1 MSSCQNRYLN
11 YSTIRLR
18 TPLVNHAR
26 LGYDWHAPLRD
37 QIVMTKSQ
45 VPNSKSAAIHRSSL
59 IAHCSLVILILFLA
73 TALRLWRLDGV
84 PPGLTH
90 DEASN
95 GHDAAAVLR
104 GIRPIYF
111 TVGYGHEPLY
121 PYSVALVMSLL
132 GPTDTALR
140 LTTVGWGLALI
151 LLSYGFAR
159 RLFGPMPALL
169 TAAWMA
175 TSFWCVMTSRVGLR
189 AITLA
194 TIFTA
199 SALCF
204 WLAFPLPRH
213 RWVWW
218 VLSGAFLGAAIYTYM
233 ASRAMPAV
241 YLLFLV
247 YLIVLRLFGIRFPC
261 NSEWKRQLVGVLC
274 DSEWSGQKTTSARPA
289 SMPGA
294 QKQVSASIQTGE
306 VRRIECVHQQW
317 TGIAALLLIA
327 ALVAAPLVHFLVTHP
342 GAEQRLGQLGTP
354 LRQTAQGDFSGL
366 WRNLSRSLPMFTF
379 RGDPLWLYNIPDRP
393 LLDPVSGALFY
404 AGILVCLW
412 HWRDPRYT
420 FLLLW
425 LIVGVS
431 PALVTG
437 PDATILRS
445 IAAQPAV
452 FIIAALALAT
462 ILRFLHERTGRWAR
476 VVGIGCVVVSIAGIG
491 LRTAHDY
498 FGVWGEHRDV
508 RVAYHHALVQET
520 RYLDAQP
527 EDGTVAFSSI
537 YPGRFHDPYTV
548 EIALR
553 RDDLSLRWFDSRFA
567 LVFPAGGE
575 TRVIIPI
582 IAPLDETLEPIFEE
596 HASHTHT
603 ENLRP
608 DDLIPRFDVYR
619 FDASGALASFLS
631 TAKGNPVYWCP
642 FDAFSAD
649 EPQAAYES
657 LVLPVD
663 VGYVIELAGYD
674 LRTPVIEPGEE
685 VELLT
690 VWRVRAPFA
699 TEAVMFAHL
708 LDHTGHVVGQVDR
721 LDVPSWHW
729 RSGDAFIQLHRF
741 KIDADV
747 PPGLYHL
754 EVGIYT
760 REDLARLPV
769 LVNEVQV
776 DDRVLLSPL
785 EVVIND

>member
-1 MSSCQNRYLN
+1 
-11 YSTIRLR
+11 
-18 TPLVNHAR
+18 
-26 LGYDWHAPLRD
+26 
-37 QIVMTKSQ
+37 MTKSQ
-45 VPNSKSAAIHRSSL
+45 TPNPKTATIHRPL
-59 IAHCSLVILILFLA
+59 FIVHCSLVILILFLA
-73 TALRLWRLDGV
+73 TALRLWRLDSV

-95 GHDAAAVLR
+95 GCDAAAVLR

-121 PYSVALVMSLL
+121 PYSVALVMYLL
-132 GPTDTALR
+132 DSTDTALR

-175 TSFWCVMTSRVGLR
+175 ASFWCVMTSRVGLR

-194 TIFTA
+194 TTFTA

-204 WLAFPLPRH
+204 WLTFPRLPVSDPTLPRR

-218 VLSGAFLGAAIYTYM
+218 VLSGLFLGAAIYTYM
-233 ASRAMPAV
+233 ASRTMWAV

-247 YLIVLRLFGIRFPC
+247 YLFVLRLIG
-261 NSEWKRQLVGVLC
+261 
-274 DSEWSGQKTTSARPA
+274 
-289 SMPGA
+289 
-294 QKQVSASIQTGE
+294 
-306 VRRIECVHQQW
+306 VRRSLFRQQW
-317 TGIAALLLIA
+317 LGVVLMLLIA
-327 ALVAAPLVHFLVTHP
+327 ALVAAPLIHFLVTHP
-342 GAEQRLGQLGTP
+342 GAEQRLGQLGAP
-354 LRQTAQGDFSGL
+354 LWQAAQGDFSGL
-366 WRNLSRSLPMFTF
+366 WRNIFRSLPMFTF
-379 RGDPLWLYNIPDRP
+379 QGDPLWLYNISARP

-437 PDATILRS
+437 PDATVLRS

-462 ILRFLHERTGRWAR
+462 ILRFLHERTGRWAQ
-476 VVGIGCVVVSIAGIG
+476 VVGIGCVIVSIAGIG

-520 RYLDAQP
+520 RYLDAQS
-527 EDGTVAFSSI
+527 ESGTVAFSSI

-548 EIALR
+548 EITLH

-575 TRVIIPI
+575 TRVIIPT

-596 HASHTHT
+596 HASHIHT

-608 DDLIPRFDVYR
+608 DDLISRFDVYR

-631 TAKGNPVYWCP
+631 TAKDDPVYWCS

-663 VGYVIELAGYD
+663 VGHVIELAGYD
-674 LRTPVIEPGEE
+674 LRTPAIGPGEE

-690 VWRVRAPFA
+690 VWRVRAPFT
-699 TEAVMFAHL
+699 TEAIMFAHL
-708 LDHTGHVVGQVDR
+708 LDHGGHVVGQVDR

-741 KIDADV
+741 QIDADV

-760 REDLARLPV
+760 HEDLARLPV
-769 LVNEVQV
+769 IVNGVEI
-776 DDRVLLSPL
+776 DDRILLQPV
-785 EVVIND
+785 EVTSQ